1 LAKLYLKENR
11 LDGARE
17 HLARARA
24 LDPKDRTAYSQLAV
38 VYRRTGKPELASAM
52 LISLNKLNQEDRQQ
66 DHRQRLQV
74 VEENPSSGQAT
85 PE

>member
-1 LAKLYLKENR
+1 MAKLYLKENR

-74 VEENPSSGQAT
+74 VEESSSSGEAA
-85 PE
+85 P